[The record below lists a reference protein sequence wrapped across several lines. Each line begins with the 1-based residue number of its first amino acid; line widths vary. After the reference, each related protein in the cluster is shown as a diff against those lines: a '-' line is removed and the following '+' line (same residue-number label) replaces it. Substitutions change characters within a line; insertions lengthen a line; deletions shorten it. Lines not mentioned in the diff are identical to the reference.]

1 MRETFFSALVLAGL
15 SLAVLGGCGGPANK
29 LGTAAAG
36 GAVTY
41 RGAPLAGATVTLAPQ
56 AGQRAAVGLSDATG
70 RFRLTTL
77 VTGDGAMPGAYKV
90 TVTKTDESE
99 VPKNLATMSVAEMQ
113 AYEREMMKKGPL
125 PPREPVHLLPE
136 KYRSAATTPFSCE
149 VKTTGDN
156 EFVFELTD

>member
-1 MRETFFSALVLAGL
+1 MRPTSFPVVILAGL

-56 AGQRAAVGLSDATG
+56 QGQRPAVG
-70 RFRLTTL
+70 
-77 VTGDGAMPGAYKV
+77 
-90 TVTKTDESE
+90 
-99 VPKNLATMSVAEMQ
+99 PKNLATMSVEEMR
-113 AYEREMMKKGPL
+113 AYEAEMMKGP
-125 PPREPVHLLPE
+125 PDFQEPEQFLPE